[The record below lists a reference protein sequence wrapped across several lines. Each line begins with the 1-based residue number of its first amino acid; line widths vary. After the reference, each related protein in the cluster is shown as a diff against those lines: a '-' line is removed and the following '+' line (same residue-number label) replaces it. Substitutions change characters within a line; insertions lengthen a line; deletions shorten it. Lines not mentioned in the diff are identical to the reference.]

1 MFPLFNPTLAT
12 KSGVLAKTM
21 IGRMAVATTAMA
33 DSDGTILQWS
43 KYLPHT
49 TDRASEAEN
58 IADEDE

>member
-21 IGRMAVATTAMA
+21 IGRMAVATTTMT

-43 KYLPHT
+43 KYLPYA

-58 IADEDE
+58 FAAEDE